1 MISNY
6 AYQKELMQ
14 ARIDI
19 KTCET
24 MLENII
30 VEGTSCSPFESEII
44 VNKAKEVFCIGEYSE
59 TRTLKPGQ
67 MMWLAVSADEGPGKE
82 ISKCKMKRVV
92 LTFIDLKEDEEVYR
106 QYGLGA
112 KRQAQILR
120 MTIEAMEQGAYLT
133 QEDLSR
139 ILGSDVKTVRND
151 IKKLKSE
158 GITVPTRGQ
167 QKDIGPGITHREK
180 AVKLFLEGKE
190 PLEIG
195 RAIKHTLRSVER
207 YVDTFCRV
215 VFCHEKMKN
224 NLQTALVVG
233 VSTSLVNK
241 YLDLYDNYSK
251 NDEYKERLES
261 IKLRGKAYWD
271 NIDFKKNASPSKRRG
286 Q

>member
-1 MISNY
+1 MVSNY
-6 AYQKELMQ
+6 ANQKELMQ

-24 MLENII
+24 MLGNII
-30 VEGTSCSPFESEII
+30 INGTSCSPFESEII
-44 VNKAKEVFCIGEYSE
+44 VNKAKEVFCIGEYTE
-59 TRTLKPGQ
+59 TRTLNPGQ
-67 MMWLAVSADEGPGKE
+67 IIWLAVKACEGPGKE
-82 ISKCKMKRVV
+82 IAKCKMERVI
-92 LTFIDLKEDEEVYR
+92 LTFIDIKEDEEIYR
-106 QYGLGA
+106 EYGLSA

-120 MTIEAMEQGAYLT
+120 MTTEAMEQGAYLT
-133 QEDLSR
+133 QEDLSK
-139 ILGSDVKTVRND
+139 ILGSDVKTIRND
-151 IKKLKSE
+151 IKKLKE
-158 GITVPTRGQ
+158 DGTIVPTRGQ
-167 QKDIGPGITHREK
+167 QKDIGPGVTHREK

-215 VFCHEKMKN
+215 VFCHEKMKDK
-224 NLQTALVVG
+224 LQTALVVG

-241 YLDLYDNYSK
+241 YLDI
-251 NDEYKERLES
+251 NDEYSQKSEYTERLES

-271 NIDFKKNASPSKRRG
+271 NIDFKKNASQSKRRG